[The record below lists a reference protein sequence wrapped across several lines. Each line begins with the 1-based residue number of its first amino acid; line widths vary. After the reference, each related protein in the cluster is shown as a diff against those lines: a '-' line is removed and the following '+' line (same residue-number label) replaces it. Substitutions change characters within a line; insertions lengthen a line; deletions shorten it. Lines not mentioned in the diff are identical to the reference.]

1 MAIILCKSAVSLG
14 PQMQVRK
21 DLNAQKKKNKFFYK
35 GPQYRKVAQND
46 TIWLHFF
53 WVFYLKYFTEY
64 EIIIS

>member
-1 MAIILCKSAVSLG
+1 
-14 PQMQVRK
+14 MQVRK

-53 WVFYLKYFTEY
+53 RVFYLKYFTEY